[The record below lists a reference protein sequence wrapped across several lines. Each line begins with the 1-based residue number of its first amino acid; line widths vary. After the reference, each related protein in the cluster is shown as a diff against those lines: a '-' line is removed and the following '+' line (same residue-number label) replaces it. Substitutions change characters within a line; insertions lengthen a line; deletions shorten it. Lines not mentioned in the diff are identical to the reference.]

1 MKTYLIIYDNGESYE
16 DHDRYPIL
24 AAKTEK
30 RAKEVMTKM
39 NEWVER
45 AKTKCPEPPEDCE
58 APDYE
63 AQEAKR
69 EAYVKSLKPP
79 HGISELVRMAT
90 DRYLDYQTLHVTEIK
105 TV

>member
-39 NEWVER
+39 NAWIKR
-45 AKTKCPEPPEDCE
+45 AKAKCPEVPDFES
-58 APDYE
+58 PDYE

-69 EAYVKSLKPP
+69 ESYVKSLKPP
-79 HGISELVRMAT
+79 FGISELVGIAT
-90 DRYLDYQTLHVTEIK
+90 DQYSHYQNLHIREIR
-105 TV
+105 VV

>member
-30 RAKEVMTKM
+30 RAKEVMNKM
-39 NEWVER
+39 NAWVER
-45 AKTKCPEPPEDCE
+45 AKAKRPKP
-58 APDYE
+58 PDYDSPDYK
-63 AQEAKR
+63 AQETKS
-69 EAYVKSLKPP
+69 ESYVKSLKPP
-79 HGISELVRMAT
+79 YGVRELVRMAT
-90 DRYLDYQTLHVTEIK
+90 DQYLDYQTLHVTEIK